1 MAPSFRLSSAPE
13 SADEA
18 TAHKGIYD
26 QLRRVAETFPSAPSL
41 IGLPCSRHPD
51 GWYTFTNGVVSS
63 MVIKEHLTARATDIF
78 LTTFPKSGTT
88 WLKAFLYSTLHR
100 GTDELVA
107 HSPHQL
113 VPFLESQVFVNDRIP
128 DLSSLPSPRLFMTH
142 IPSQSLPDSVATS
155 GCKVV
160 YLCRDPK
167 DCFVSL
173 WHFWNRFMS
182 WDIDEAHQQFCDG
195 VSQFGPFWEHIL
207 GYWRWHVE
215 KPNQVLFLTYEEL
228 VADTLGQ
235 LRRLAEFV
243 GCPFTTEEQKHGVDR
258 NIVEACA
265 LENMSGLEV
274 NRSGTITIV
283 DSTVPNNTFFR
294 RGMVGDWRNHLTPE
308 MARRIDKITES
319 RTTLFMA
326 SSSTAK
332 AADGATPH
340 EEIYDQLRQVVE
352 TFPAAVSG
360 IGQPYCRHPNG
371 WYMSRRGVVSAMA
384 IKRHLTARTTDVFIA
399 TFPKSGTTW
408 LKALLYSALQHD
420 AHELAAHSPHQLVPF
435 LESQLFVND
444 RIPDLSLLPEPRLL
458 TTHIPAQSLPDS
470 IAASGSKVV
479 YLCRDPKDCFV
490 SLWHFWNRF
499 ISCDIDVAVRQFC
512 DGISHFGPFWEHV
525 LGYWRWHVEPPSQ
538 VFFLTYKELAADTLG
553 LLRRLAKFVG
563 RPFTVEEQKAGVD
576 RKILEICA
584 MESLSRLEVNLLGA
598 TDFIEKDVPNNIFFR
613 RGVVGDWRNYL
624 TPEMAMKIDEITEI
638 KFKGTGLLFH
648 PQLLREKGE

>member
-18 TAHKGIYD
+18 TAHNKEIYD

-78 LTTFPKSGTT
+78 LTTFPKSSTT
-88 WLKAFLYSTLHR
+88 WLKALLYSTLHR

-113 VPFLESQVFVNDRIP
+113 VPFLESQVFANDRIP
-128 DLSSLPSPRLFMTH
+128 KLSSLPSPRLFMTH
-142 IPSQSLPDSVATS
+142 IPSQSLPDSVAAS
-155 GCKVV
+155 GCKVHAV
-160 YLCRDPK
+160 GHRRGAPAILR
-167 DCFVSL
+167 
-173 WHFWNRFMS
+173 WR
-182 WDIDEAHQQFCDG
+182 
-195 VSQFGPFWEHIL
+195 SQFGPFWEHIL

-228 VADTLGQ
+228 VANTLGQ

-294 RGMVGDWRNHLTPE
+294 RGVVGDWRNHLTPE
-308 MARRIDKITES
+308 MARRIDEITKS
-319 RTTLFMA
+319 KFKGSGLLLHPQFLQTTHFMA
-326 SSSTAK
+326 SSSTAEP
-332 AADGATPH
+332 ADGTSH
-340 EEIYDQLRQVVE
+340 KEIYDQLRQVVE

-360 IGQPYCRHPNG
+360 IGQPYCRHPDG

-384 IKRHLTARTTDVFIA
+384 IKRHLMARTTDVFIA

-408 LKALLYSALQHD
+408 LKAL
-420 AHELAAHSPHQLVPF
+420 
-435 LESQLFVND
+435 
-444 RIPDLSLLPEPRLL
+444 I
-458 TTHIPAQSLPDS
+458 
-470 IAASGSKVV
+470 KVV
-479 YLCRDPKDCFV
+479 YLCQDPKDCFV

-499 ISCDIDVAVRQFC
+499 VSWNIDVAVRQFC

-525 LGYWRWHVEPPSQ
+525 LGYWRWHVETP
-538 VFFLTYKELAADTLG
+538 VFFLTYEELAVDTLG
-553 LLRRLAKFVG
+553 LLRRLAEFVG
-563 RPFTVEEQKAGVD
+563 HPFTVEEQEAGVD
-576 RKILEICA
+576 RKIVEICA
-584 MESLSRLEVNLLGA
+584 MESSSRLEVNLSGT

-613 RGVVGDWRNYL
+613 RVVGDWRNYL
-624 TPEMAMKIDEITEI
+624 TPEMAMKINEITEI

-648 PQLLREKGE
+648 PQLLQVERE